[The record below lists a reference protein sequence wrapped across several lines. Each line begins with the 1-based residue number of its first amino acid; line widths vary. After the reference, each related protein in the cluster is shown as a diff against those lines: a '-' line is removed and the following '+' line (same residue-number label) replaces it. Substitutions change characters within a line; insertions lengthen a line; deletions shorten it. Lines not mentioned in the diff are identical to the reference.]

1 MCRLL
6 NLTAIAAMAAALA
19 TTVPAAAESP
29 EGNAAYLL
37 IEVEVNDPTAFNDYA
52 EKATEMV
59 HRYGGT
65 FVVMG
70 GKIRSVEGAPPAGNV
85 VVIRFEDYEMAERW
99 LDSEEYGRIKTIRH
113 NSAQTRQ
120 ILAEAV
126 GEDQ

>member
-1 MCRLL
+1 MCRSL
-6 NLTAIAAMAAALA
+6 NLAAIAAMAAALA
-19 TTVPAAAESP
+19 TVPAAAEAP
-29 EGNAAYLL
+29 EGTAAYFI
-37 IEVEVNDPTAFNDYA
+37 IEVEVIDPAAFNDYA

-59 HRYGGT
+59 SRYGGT

-70 GKIRSVEGAPPAGNV
+70 GKVRSVEGAPPAGNV

-99 LDSEEYGRIKTIRH
+99 LDSEEYARIKTIRH

>member
-6 NLTAIAAMAAALA
+6 KLTAIAAMASALT
-19 TTVPAAAESP
+19 TTVPAAAES
-29 EGNAAYLL
+29 EGKPAYLL

-70 GKIRSVEGAPPAGNV
+70 GKVRSVEGAPPAGNV
-85 VVIRFEDYEMAERW
+85 VVIRFEEYEMAERW
-99 LDSEEYGRIKTIRH
+99 LDSEEYARIKTIRH

-120 ILAEAV
+120 ILAEAL
-126 GEDQ
+126 GKDQ